1 MQRFKPRGTDGVGG
15 GGKQNN
21 LFIDT
26 VVPEIPAVWTKKV
39 FLTEWLKANG
49 LNKCNSLKH
58 SDISVTYEVEVVM
71 VFSLVQTKVD

>member
-26 VVPEIPAVWTKKV
+26 VVPEIPAV
-39 FLTEWLKANG
+39 
-49 LNKCNSLKH
+49 
-58 SDISVTYEVEVVM
+58 
-71 VFSLVQTKVD
+71 